1 MLTIINK
8 YVETNRLEK
17 NTNTYIKAKKKSKKK
32 SGRHHPAREN
42 NEGMDKEMMSSLELR
57 T

>member
-17 NTNTYIKAKKKSKKK
+17 NTHTQKPKKKKK

>member
-17 NTNTYIKAKKKSKKK
+17 KTHIHKSKKKKKK